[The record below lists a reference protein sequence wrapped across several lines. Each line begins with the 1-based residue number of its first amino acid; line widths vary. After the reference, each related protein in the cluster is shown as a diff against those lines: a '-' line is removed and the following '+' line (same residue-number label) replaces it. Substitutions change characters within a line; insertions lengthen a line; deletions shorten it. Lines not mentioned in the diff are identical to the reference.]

1 MKRNYFLLSLI
12 LVVLFGLTAVGCH
25 PKMDT
30 MTEARKIFV
39 KMISKAASKLDLNDD
54 QKIQLERLKADIR
67 KNFDEGRI
75 ENMEAMKKI
84 KEEGKKENPDI
95 QQMTA
100 TFQGTLQNEV
110 QRVNQAFNMMID
122 FQKNLNDDQKKKLT
136 GMIVDWI
143 KKWD

>member
-1 MKRNYFLLSLI
+1 MKRYRFLLGLI
-12 LVVLFGLTAVGCH
+12 PVVLFALMAAGCH

-30 MTEARKIFV
+30 MTEARKVFI
-39 KMISKAASKLDLNDD
+39 KMISKAAKELNLNDE

-84 KEEGKKENPDI
+84 KEEGNKGSPDI
-95 QQMTA
+95 QMMTS
-100 TFQGTLQNEV
+100 TFQGTLENEV
-110 QRVNQAFNMMID
+110 KRVNQAFNMMLD
-122 FQKNLNDDQKKKLT
+122 YQKNLNPDQKNKLT
-136 GMIVDWI
+136 QMIVDWI